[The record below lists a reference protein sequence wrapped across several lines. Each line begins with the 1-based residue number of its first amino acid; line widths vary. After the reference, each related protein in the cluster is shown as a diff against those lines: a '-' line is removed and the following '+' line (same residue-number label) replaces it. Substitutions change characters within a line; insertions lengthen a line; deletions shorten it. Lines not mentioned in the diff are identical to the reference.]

1 MKRNI
6 RYKPSKASATM
17 SVVVGIV
24 FMIIGISVVIPAT
37 IASGFLPAILFG
49 LVWTGLAVG
58 ITVGNIRILMGK
70 GSSFYGGFEV
80 TDEEPERP
88 VSFRPDAPDHMH
100 ITGASLS
107 PKERLEQLE
116 VLKGAGLIDD
126 REYQEMRK
134 EILKGL

>member
-1 MKRNI
+1 MRRNF
-6 RYKPSKASATM
+6 RYKPSKASAIMGT
-17 SVVVGIV
+17 V
-24 FMIIGISVVIPAT
+24 IGILFIILGLTELLPVT
-37 IASGFLPAILFG
+37 ISSGFLPAVLFG
-49 LVWTGLAVG
+49 LVWTGVAVF

-80 TDEEPERP
+80 TDEEHERP

-116 VLKGAGLIDD
+116 VLKNAGLIDEA
-126 REYQEMRK
+126 EYQEKRK
-134 EILKGL
+134 EILREL